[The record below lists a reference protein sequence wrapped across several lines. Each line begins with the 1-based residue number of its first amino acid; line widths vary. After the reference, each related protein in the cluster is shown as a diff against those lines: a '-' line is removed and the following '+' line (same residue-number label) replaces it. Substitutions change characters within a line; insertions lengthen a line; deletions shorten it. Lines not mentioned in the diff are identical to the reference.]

1 MINENMSDM
10 DAIYLIG
17 LVLQEIGLYFDNNGV
32 IIDQDTNVP
41 MKFEDNILLFSNNPV
56 IVSDTKERMI
66 FNPLINFKLMNMMMS
81 YYLQKI
87 NYLDGKYF
95 PIMYTDKEPPEEEK
109 IALHLKDPDN
119 GIHLSTRY
127 YNNIILAYIE
137 ALGKING
144 NDYDLTMYDN
154 SEPYRKKRR

>member
-10 DAIYLIG
+10 EAIELIN
-17 LVLQEIGLYFDNNGV
+17 LVLREIGLYFNNSGL
-32 IIDQDTNVP
+32 IIDQDTNMPVLY
-41 MKFEDNILLFSNNPV
+41 EGNILLFSNNPV
-56 IVSDTKERMI
+56 IVSDTKERMV
-66 FNPLINFKLMNMMMS
+66 FNPLINFKLMNSMMS

-87 NYLDGKYF
+87 HALDGKYF
-95 PIMYTDKEPPEEEK
+95 PVMYTDKEPPEDEK
-109 IALHLKDPDN
+109 IALHLKNPDEQV
-119 GIHLSTRY
+119 HLSTRY

-154 SEPYRKKRR
+154 TEPYRKRRR